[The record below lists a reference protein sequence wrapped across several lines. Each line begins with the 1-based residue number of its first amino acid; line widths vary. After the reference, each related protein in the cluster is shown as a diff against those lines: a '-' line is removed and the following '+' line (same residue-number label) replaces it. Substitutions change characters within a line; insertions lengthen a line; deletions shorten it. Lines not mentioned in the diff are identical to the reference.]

1 MWSWKAADF
10 PLCCNSVGFP
20 ETQIICNENSNNNN
34 NKNLRKKKKGNMI
47 FTGGKCPGLILTL
60 FPTYLIQLPVLS
72 FTSSHLSL
80 SLAAQNFLHHLVP
93 QAITISPLSSCACIL
108 PDLPSSTL
116 VPFNI
121 SQPKAQLVT
130 PLLFSD
136 GKTLIASP
144 DSQKWVPKC
153 YIIWEVS
160 YLMSLQPLVTQ
171 D

>member
-1 MWSWKAADF
+1 
-10 PLCCNSVGFP
+10 
-20 ETQIICNENSNNNN
+20 
-34 NKNLRKKKKGNMI
+34 MI
-47 FTGGKCPGLILTL
+47 FTGGKCSGLILTL

-80 SLAAQNFLHHLVP
+80 SPAAQNFLHHLVP